1 MISNILAAVAIGGI
15 IVILVYA
22 FFMCL
27 IIIGLIRLVRFLGS
41 SNKEM
46 KLTRIEL
53 GKLAEEVS
61 LIRKEL
67 KDGKVID
74 SSDKSG

>member
-1 MISNILAAVAIGGI
+1 MISNLLAGVAIGGI

-41 SNKEM
+41 SSKEI

-67 KDGKVID
+67 KDGKDSD
-74 SSDKSG
+74 SSAQ

>member
-1 MISNILAAVAIGGI
+1 MIINLLAGVAVGGI
-15 IVILVYA
+15 LVLLVYA

-41 SNKEM
+41 SSNEM

-67 KDGKVID
+67 KNGKD
-74 SSDKSG
+74 SDSAAE